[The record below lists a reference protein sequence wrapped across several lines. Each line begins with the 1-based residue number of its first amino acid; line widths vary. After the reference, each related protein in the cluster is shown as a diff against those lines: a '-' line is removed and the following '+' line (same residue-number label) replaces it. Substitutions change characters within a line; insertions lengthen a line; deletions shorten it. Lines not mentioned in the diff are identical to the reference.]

1 MIGIFASA
9 SAAQYMIFAT
19 ALIGLLAGI
28 FNAWQGRKRDKN
40 IQEIH
45 ISLNSRLTQLTDL
58 IAKSSHAEGMLEGKA
73 EERANQDN
81 GRILP

>member
-1 MIGIFASA
+1 MMEIFAST

-19 ALIGLLAGI
+19 ALIGLLASI
-28 FNAWQGRKRDKN
+28 FNAWQGRKRDTK

-45 ISLNSRLTQLTDL
+45 VSLDGRLTQLTDL

-73 EERANQDN
+73 EEKANQDN